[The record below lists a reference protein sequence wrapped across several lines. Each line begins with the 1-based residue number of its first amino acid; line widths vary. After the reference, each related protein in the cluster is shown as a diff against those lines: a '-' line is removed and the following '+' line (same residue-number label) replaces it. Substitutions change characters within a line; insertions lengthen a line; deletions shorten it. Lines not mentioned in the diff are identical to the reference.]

1 MPLKSACA
9 TVHLEADV
17 LVLELPNGWTQ
28 RHVLDGMNVEI
39 VDGYK
44 SVQRGGGRIE
54 RRFVRMLELER
65 GGRKVVLVTPPEQG
79 TIAPNIVRIPEAPHD
94 APILAS
100 PTWEAVAE
108 WLIGGGRLGALA
120 VADLARLACIATPQ
134 FAAILGEVAAR
145 RALDLV
151 WVASGPLRGVHDLD
165 AALQPLSDA
174 ARHSTRAA
182 EALVAALAHA
192 AGITKRKLRR

>member
-1 MPLKSACA
+1 MPFKSARS
-9 TVHLEADV
+9 TVHLDDDT
-17 LVLELPNGWTQ
+17 LVLELPTGWTE
-28 RHVLDGMNVEI
+28 RFILDGMDVEI
-39 VDGYK
+39 VDGFVAVPR
-44 SVQRGGGRIE
+44 SGGRVE
-54 RRFVRMLELER
+54 RRFVRMLELSKKSLR
-65 GGRKVVLVTPPEQG
+65 FVLLTPPEDG
-79 TIAPNIVRIPEAPHD
+79 MIAPNIVRIPEAPYES
-94 APILAS
+94 AILAT

-134 FAAILGEVAAR
+134 FAAMIGEVAAR

-192 AGITKRKLRR
+192 AGLTKRKLRR